1 MRDLQFNYSID
12 GSITV
17 RVDEMNVGY
26 INYSEPPIV
35 VAAVSYGDYE
45 SKDYFKT
52 IEEAKEDI
60 SLHFALMNAYES
72 TKQ

>member
-1 MRDLQFNYSID
+1 MKDLQFNYSID

-17 RVDEMNVGY
+17 RVDEVNVGY

-35 VAAVSYGDYE
+35 EAVVYYGDYK

-52 IEEAKEDI
+52 IEEAKQDI
-60 SLHFALMNAYES
+60 ALHFTLMDAYEQ
-72 TKQ
+72 TK

>member
-17 RVDEMNVGY
+17 RVDEVNVGY

-35 VAAVSYGDYE
+35 EAVVSYEDYTT
-45 SKDYFKT
+45 KDYFKT
-52 IEEAKEDI
+52 IEDAKEDI
-60 SLHFALMNAYES
+60 KLHFALMDAYES
-72 TKQ
+72 IK

>member
-17 RVDEMNVGY
+17 RVDEVNVGY
-26 INYSEPPIV
+26 INYSEEPIV
-35 VAAVSYGDYE
+35 EAVVFYGDYK
-45 SKDYFKT
+45 SKDYFTT
-52 IEEAKEDI
+52 IEDAIDDI
-60 SLHFALMNAYES
+60 SLHFALMDAYEQ

>member
-17 RVDEMNVGY
+17 RVDEVNVGY
-26 INYSEPPIV
+26 INYSEKPIV
-35 VAAVSYGDYE
+35 EAVVFYGDYK

-52 IEEAKEDI
+52 IEEAKQDI
-60 SLHFALMNAYES
+60 AFHFALMDAYES
-72 TKQ
+72 TK